1 MSSHVYQPFNAE
13 SLAVAKIDLYPLPCV
28 GQNMGGW
35 LIFHGAFSGA
45 FGPGWCGKSPRVSR
59 HGTVRV
65 WACRISIL
73 SLCSRYVKMQGFL
86 RVDTLEKSRKATR
99 SLNSSTSE
107 RDQRWHLAV
116 VDFVCVWKRSSFKSH
131 LPSGKLWIPL
141 RQQSCSFINLHSP
154 VPPAQVVAAN
164 GCVWKLGYPPQWWL
178 FNREHHDKLWDFWV
192 PYFQTNPNQLKLMC

>member
-1 MSSHVYQPFNAE
+1 M
-13 SLAVAKIDLYPLPCV
+13 IDFPW
-28 GQNMGGW
+28 G
-35 LIFHGAFSGA
+35 IFWGKL
-45 FGPGWCGKSPRVSR
+45 GPGWCSKSPRVSR

-65 WACRISIL
+65 WACRISSL

-86 RVDTLEKSRKATR
+86 RVDTLEKSRNAKKKKPQLIYIWTGAV
-99 SLNSSTSE
+99 TSGCC
-107 RDQRWHLAV
+107 RL
-116 VDFVCVWKRSSFKSH
+116 CVWKRSSFKSH

>member
-1 MSSHVYQPFNAE
+1 MGHNGAPVDA
-13 SLAVAKIDLYPLPCV
+13 AKAQEFLW
-28 GQNMGGW
+28 GW
-35 LIFHGAFSGA
+35 PSCL
-45 FGPGWCGKSPRVSR
+45 KSR
-59 HGTVRV
+59 HGTVCV

-73 SLCSRYVKMQGFL
+73 SLHVFWRYVKMQGFL
-86 RVDTLEKSRKATR
+86 RVDTLEKSRNATR

-164 GCVWKLGYPPQWWL
+164 GCVWKLGYPPQLWL
-178 FNREHHDKLWDFWV
+178 FNREDHDKPWDFGV
-192 PYFQTNPNQLKLMC
+192 PDFQTNPNQLNLMC